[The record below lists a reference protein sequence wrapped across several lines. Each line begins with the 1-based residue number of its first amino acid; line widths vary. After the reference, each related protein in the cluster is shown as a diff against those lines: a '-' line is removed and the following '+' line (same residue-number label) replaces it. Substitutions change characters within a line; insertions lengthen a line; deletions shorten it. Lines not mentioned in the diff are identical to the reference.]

1 MPFFLLI
8 YCDNA
13 VIISKSRIC
22 GLDIDNAKFI
32 KTVNKLSGKIA
43 QGDSRALELLFD
55 LTKKQLYYVAKTYLS
70 DKNKAEDV
78 LSETYLKVVNN
89 AKSFD
94 KSKSGY
100 NWLYEITKNTAL
112 NENRKDK
119 PVYALEDNIPVYEC
133 FDGLINRVAVERAIS
148 ELLPEERQIIY
159 EYFFE
164 KKTVQEIADRLH
176 ISKSSAHERITR
188 ILKKLKEFLN

>member
-1 MPFFLLI
+1 M
-8 YCDNA
+8 
-13 VIISKSRIC
+13 
-22 GLDIDNAKFI
+22 DNAKFI
-32 KTVNKLSGKIA
+32 KTVNKLIVKIA
-43 QGDSRALELLFD
+43 QGDSRALEMLFD
-55 LTKKQLYYVAKTYLS
+55 LTKKTLLYVAKTYLS

-94 KSKSGY
+94 KCKNGY

-119 PVYALEDNIPVYEC
+119 NFSVTALEDNVPYYEC
-133 FDGLINRVAVERAIS
+133 FDGLINRVAVQNAIS
-148 ELLPEERQIIY
+148 ELLPEERRLIY

-176 ISKSSAHERITR
+176 ISKSSAHERITV
-188 ILKKLKEFLN
+188 ILKQLKKFLI